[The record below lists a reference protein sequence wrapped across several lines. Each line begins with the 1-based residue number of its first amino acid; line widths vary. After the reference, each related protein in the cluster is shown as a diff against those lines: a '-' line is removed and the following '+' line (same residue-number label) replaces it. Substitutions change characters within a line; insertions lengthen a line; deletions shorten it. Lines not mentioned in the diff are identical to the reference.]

1 MLRRYLIFI
10 IFMFSHFAAF
20 SQKETQSGSQEIDK
34 ILIKGF
40 IKPLGSRDSIYDA
53 LVIDI
58 SNKEVFTR
66 TDKKG
71 FFSFWISKSSKGILI
86 RAENYQELQIKI
98 ENGKLMAESPFSLE
112 PSPEY
117 GGYGIIR
124 ARRKDEVSQ
133 NSFQQDELSQLA
145 GTGGDAVRALQ
156 TLPSVLPAG
165 AGSADIV
172 VRGGLPGDN
181 SYFYD
186 DLLLPF
192 IFHFGGVE
200 TIIPPRMIESMDF
213 YPGAFSARYTDTIGG
228 VIQLRSPGS
237 IPQRTS
243 GEFELGLIQSGI
255 YLEGNAFTSNKENE
269 LAVSGNSKEND
280 ATKKILLTSDKDSD
294 GIGYRLGFRRTYLEL
309 YKPIIQ
315 KLSDNSSFVTIP
327 QATDYQLVLNGNH
340 SKGTWQAYLLGA
352 IDKVSLSAP
361 IGNSTTASG
370 QNNFSFYNSLEVT
383 GVRYNLN
390 LNNGLGL
397 RFTFEQRYF
406 VWQQNILGSVVDAR
420 SNLFGLGIMLDKKI
434 NDMLSFTVGIRPK
447 YVHNQVGIDVVQ
459 YPSGN
464 PTVYF
469 DPDLA
474 PIVNENVTMDQFYGD
489 TFIDILFSPVKSVKI
504 NPGIN
509 VLQGPVSNQTAV
521 DPRVGL
527 RYEFVEG
534 QTLKLAWGYYSQL
547 PDVQYT
553 APGYG
558 NPHLD
563 LERSIQYV
571 LGLESKFFENYS
583 SDVQVWYKTSNNLVG
598 PAVNNPNDKYENSIQ
613 SRAKGIEILIKK
625 KPSDYWFGWISYGIS
640 SAQQRDPGSGIWR
653 YTDYDR
659 THSINVVY
667 GQKITSRWNAGGR
680 FQFTTGTPYSSVS
693 GGTYN
698 QNTGAYAPVPDGNTY
713 LIDKNDARNSYF
725 MEVDFRTEYDFLFKD
740 WTLTSYLDIFN
751 LLNRSNVA
759 YTTFNRD
766 YSNTIQVSGLPI
778 IPSVGI
784 IAKF

>member
-1 MLRRYLIFI
+1 MLRGYLIFI
-10 IFMFSHFAAF
+10 IFMFSHFAIF
-20 SQKETQSGSQEIDK
+20 PQNEMQSGTSESDK
-34 ILIKGF
+34 IILKGF
-40 IKPLGSRDSIYDA
+40 IKPLGSRDAIYDA

-58 SNKEVFTR
+58 SNKEIYTR

-71 FFSFWISKSSKGILI
+71 FFSLSVSKSSKGILI
-86 RAENYQELQIKI
+86 RADNYQDLQINI
-98 ENGKLMAESPFSLE
+98 ENGKLTMESPFSLE
-112 PSPEY
+112 PSAEY

-124 ARRKDEVSQ
+124 ARKKDEVSQ
-133 NSFQQDELSQLA
+133 NTFQQDELSQLA

-165 AGSADIV
+165 PGSADVV

-192 IFHFGGVE
+192 IFHFGGAE
-200 TIIPPRMIESMDF
+200 TIIPTRMIESMDF
-213 YPGAFSARYTDTIGG
+213 YPGAFSAKYTDTIGG

-243 GEFELGLIQSGI
+243 GEFELGLIQSGV
-255 YLEGNAFTSNKENE
+255 YLEGNAFSSK
-269 LAVSGNSKEND
+269 KEND
-280 ATKKILLTSDKDSD
+280 MVVTNNSKDNEDSKKTPAISDKDND

-315 KLSDNSSFVTIP
+315 SLAGNSSFVTIP
-327 QATDYQLVLNGNH
+327 QATDYQLILNGNH
-340 SKGTWQAYLLGA
+340 SNGTWQAYLLGA
-352 IDKVSLSAP
+352 IDNVSLSAP

-390 LNNGLGL
+390 LKNGIGL

-406 VWQQNILGSVVDAR
+406 ILQQNILGSVVDAR
-420 SNLFGLGIMLDKKI
+420 SNLFGIGIMLDKKI
-434 NDMLSFTVGIRPK
+434 NDMFSVTLGVRPK
-447 YVHNQVGIDVVQ
+447 YARNQVGIDVVQ
-459 YPSGN
+459 YPSGD
-464 PTVYF
+464 PTIYF

-474 PIVNENVTMDQFYGD
+474 PVVNENVTVNQFYGD
-489 TFIDILFSPVKSVKI
+489 TFIDVLFTPVKSVKI

-509 VLQGPVSNQTAV
+509 VLQGPVSNQTAA
-521 DPRVGL
+521 DPRIGA
-527 RYEFVEG
+527 RYEFIEG
-534 QTLKLAWGYYSQL
+534 QTLKVAWGYYSQL
-547 PDVQYT
+547 PDIQYT
-553 APGYG
+553 VPGYG

-563 LERSIQYV
+563 LERSVQYV

-583 SDVQVWYKTSNNLVG
+583 SDIQVWYKTSNNLVG
-598 PAVNNPNDKYENSIQ
+598 PAVNNPNDKYENSIH

-625 KPSDYWFGWISYGIS
+625 KPSDFWFGWISYGLS
-640 SAQQRDPGSGIWR
+640 SAQQRDPGSGAWR

-659 THSINVVY
+659 THSVNVVY
-667 GQKITSRWNAGGR
+667 GQKITSRWNAGAR

-693 GGTYN
+693 GGAYN
-698 QNTGAYAPVPDGNTY
+698 QNTGAYAPASDGNTY
-713 LIDKNDARNSYF
+713 LIDKNDARNPYF

-766 YSNTIQVSGLPI
+766 YSNTVQVTGLPI

>member
-1 MLRRYLIFI
+1 MRIRFLIFI
-10 IFMFSHFAAF
+10 IFMFIHFVIF
-20 SQKETQSGSQEIDK
+20 SQNDPQNVSNEIDK

-40 IKPLGSRDSIYDA
+40 VKPLGSRDAIYDA
-53 LVIDI
+53 LIIDI
-58 SNKEVFTR
+58 SNKEVFSR

-71 FFSFWISKSSKGILI
+71 FFSFLVAKSSKGILI

-98 ENGKLMAESPFSLE
+98 ENGKLSLESPFSLE

-124 ARRKDEVSQ
+124 AKRKDEVSQ
-133 NSFQQDELSQLA
+133 NTFQQDELSQLA
-145 GTGGDAVRALQ
+145 GTGGDAVKALQ
-156 TLPSVLPAG
+156 TLPSVLPANP
-165 AGSADIV
+165 GSANIV

-186 DLLLPF
+186 DLVLPI

-200 TIIPPRMIESMDF
+200 TIFPPRMIESMDF
-213 YPGAFSARYTDTIGG
+213 YPGAFSARYSDTIGG
-228 VIQLRSPGS
+228 VIQLKSPGS

-255 YLEGNAFTSNKENE
+255 YLEGNAFTNNNENE
-269 LAVSGNSKEND
+269 LTVPQNSKENES
-280 ATKKILLTSDKDSD
+280 TKKIPVVTDKESD

-315 KLSDNSSFVTIP
+315 KLADNSSFVTIP
-327 QATDYQLVLNGNH
+327 QAMDYQFILNGTH
-340 SKGTWQAYLLGA
+340 TKGTWQAYFLGA
-352 IDKVSLSAP
+352 IDTVSLSAP

-370 QNNFSFYNSLEVT
+370 KNNFSFYSSLEVT
-383 GVRYNLN
+383 GLRYNLN
-390 LNNGLGL
+390 LSNGLGL
-397 RFTFEQRYF
+397 RFTLEQRYF
-406 VWQQNILGSVVDAR
+406 VWQQNIVGQVIDAR
-420 SNLFGLGIMLDKKI
+420 SNLIGLGVMLDKKI
-434 NDMLSFTVGIRPK
+434 NDNFSFTLGIRPK
-447 YVHNQVGIDVVQ
+447 YVHNQVGLKVIQ
-459 YPSGN
+459 YPSGD

-474 PIVNENVTMDQFYGD
+474 PVVNGNIVTDQFYGD

-509 VLQGPVSNQTAV
+509 VLQGPSSNQTSV
-521 DPRVGL
+521 DPRIGV
-527 RYEFVEG
+527 RYDFVEG
-534 QTLKLAWGYYSQL
+534 QTLKFAFGYYSQL
-547 PDVQYT
+547 PNIQFT

-563 LERSIQYV
+563 LERSVQYV
-571 LGLESKFFENYS
+571 IGLESKFFENYT
-583 SDVQVWYKTSNNLVG
+583 SDVQLWYKTSNNLVG
-598 PAVNNPNDKYENSIQ
+598 PAVNNPNDKYENSIH
-613 SRAKGIEILIKK
+613 SRAKGIEIFIKK
-625 KPSDYWFGWISYGIS
+625 KPSDFWFGWISYGMSI
-640 SAQQRDPGSGIWR
+640 AEQRDPRSGIWR
-653 YTDYDR
+653 YTEYDR
-659 THSINVVY
+659 THSVNIVY

-680 FQFTTGTPYSSVS
+680 FQFTTGTPYSSIS
-693 GGTYN
+693 NGTYN
-698 QNTGAYAPVPDGNTY
+698 QNTGSYSPAPDGNTY
-713 LIDKNDARNSYF
+713 LINRNDLRNPYF

-740 WTLTSYLDIFN
+740 WTLTSYLDIIN
-751 LLNRSNVA
+751 LLNKSNVA

-778 IPSVGI
+778 LPSLGI